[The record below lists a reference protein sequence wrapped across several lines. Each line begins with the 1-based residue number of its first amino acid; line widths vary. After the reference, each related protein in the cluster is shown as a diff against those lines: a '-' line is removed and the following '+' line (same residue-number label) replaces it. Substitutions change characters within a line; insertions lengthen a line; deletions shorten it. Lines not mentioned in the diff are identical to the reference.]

1 MNLVS
6 TLCAAGLALLF
17 PIVPASAATIG
28 FEAVAPAGGS
38 TVDNFSRP
46 VALQS
51 YPANDRKA
59 SRWDHCLT
67 LEEDGS

>member
-51 YPANDRKA
+51 HPANRRKA
-59 SRWDHCLT
+59 SRWDHCLD
-67 LEEDGS
+67 LKEDGS